1 MFNEFCV
8 TSIFTDLSQKKI
20 VIETNF
26 KIDPASVNYENVKL
40 VNTENG
46 VQQNYRLTVEEK
58 NVILIFNEY
67 PSLSTTYLLIVSNL
81 VDVLKRTLNSS
92 VSKEIVFVSDVKEKV
107 QIVKPVHNEAL
118 KINPIE
124 IEIDAIS
131 EEKEEG
137 INYRFE
143 ISSDVA
149 FFNIVNSIVSS
160 DTKVSV
166 KLSDGQYY
174 LRARAER
181 QDEWGDWS
189 GVISF
194 VVVTSV
200 SCEEHSPTDSEF
212 IEDILISNEF
222 FIDEII
228 ETQIIEKTPN
238 GTTDSEF
245 YIVLNKNIDLDL
257 IATPFM
263 DDIDPDFSR
272 PTVDD
277 DIDPDFSRPHPE
289 EEYDETDGLI
299 VLDNINIYR
308 RDF

>member
-8 TSIFTDLSQKKI
+8 TSIFTDLSQRKI

-26 KIDPASVNYENVKL
+26 KIDPASVNNENVKL

-58 NVILIFNEY
+58 NVILIFNEW
-67 PSLSTTYLLIVSNL
+67 PSLSTTYFLIISNL

-118 KINPIE
+118 IINPIE

-131 EEKEEG
+131 DEKEEG

-149 FFNIVNSIVSS
+149 FFNIVNSVVSNE
-160 DTKVSV
+160 TKINV
-166 KLSDGQYY
+166 KLDDGQYY
-174 LRARAER
+174 LRARAEKEN
-181 QDEWGDWS
+181 EWGDWS
-189 GVISF
+189 DFISF

-200 SCEEHSPTDSEF
+200 SCEEHSPKNSEF
-212 IEDILISNEF
+212 IDDILISNEF
-222 FIDEII
+222 FMDEII
-228 ETQIIEKTPN
+228 ETQIIEQTPN

-245 YIVLNKNIDLDL
+245 YIVLNKNIDLDS
-257 IATPFM
+257 I
-263 DDIDPDFSR
+263 
-272 PTVDD
+272 TVPLMD
-277 DIDPDFSRPHPE
+277 DIDPDFSRPHPGE
-289 EEYDETDGLI
+289 IDGLM
-299 VLDNINIYR
+299 LLKNINIYR